1 MTWFDRLTN
10 RGGCHSGLDPES
22 VEGRGWAYTDP
33 ESSSGGRTAL
43 YGDGLRFGGRDF
55 FMRPTPPWN
64 PFSCRAAAMSGSE
77 GWKGGDEGH
86 GRSD

>member
-1 MTWFDRLTN
+1 MIIRGSTGSPTARQRWFA
-10 RGGCHSGLDPES
+10 
-22 VEGRGWAYTDP
+22 V
-33 ESSSGGRTAL
+33 
-43 YGDGLRFGGRDF
+43 FVRDF

-64 PFSCRAAAMSGSE
+64 PFSCRAAAMSASE